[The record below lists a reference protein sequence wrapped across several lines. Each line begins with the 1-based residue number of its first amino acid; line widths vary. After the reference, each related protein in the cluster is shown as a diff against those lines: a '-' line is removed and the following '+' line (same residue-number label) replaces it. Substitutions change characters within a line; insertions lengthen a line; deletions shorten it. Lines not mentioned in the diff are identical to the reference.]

1 MAVSANPHPPAA
13 DAAGPSLSR
22 IAGEGHEGAAVD
34 TLSRIAGEGARGQSS
49 RAGEGRA
56 SSATIGSTLAE
67 TAAALAAAGC
77 EEPRRRARWVVAAA
91 LRMSATEV
99 FARPER
105 ILSAAE
111 QARIAAIRE
120 RVAKRE
126 PLGRVLGHRE
136 FWGLDFALSPDTL
149 EPRPESE
156 TIIEA
161 VTARLADRRAPYRF
175 LDLGTGTGCLLLG
188 LLSEYPKASGV
199 GVDLAPG
206 AAATAR
212 LNAAALGL
220 HGRAAFVA
228 GDWGRALMGGFD
240 AAVANPPYIA
250 TPAIM
255 GLMPEVREHDPRLA
269 LDGGEDGLAAY
280 RAIAA
285 DLSRLLVPGGLFA
298 GEIGTG
304 QEAPV
309 AAIVAAGGLAVETIV
324 PDLAGIPRCLV
335 ARRPS

>member
-1 MAVSANPHPPAA
+1 VG
-13 DAAGPSLSR
+13 AGL
-22 IAGEGHEGAAVD
+22 
-34 TLSRIAGEGARGQSS
+34 
-49 RAGEGRA
+49 
-56 SSATIGSTLAE
+56 TIGVVLAE
-67 TAAALAAAGC
+67 TAAALAASGC

-91 LRMSATEV
+91 LRMSPAEV

-105 ILSAAE
+105 VLGAAE
-111 QARIAAIRE
+111 QARIAAIRD
-120 RVAKRE
+120 RVTARE

-161 VTARLADRRAPYRF
+161 VLGRIADRRMPYRF
-175 LDLGTGTGCLLLG
+175 LDLGTGTGCLLLA
-188 LLSEYPKASGV
+188 LLLEYPNAAGV
-199 GVDLAPG
+199 GIDLAPG

-220 HGRAAFVA
+220 HRRAVFVA
-228 GDWGRALMGGFD
+228 GDWGRALTGGFD
-240 AAVANPPYIA
+240 AVVANPPYIA
-250 TPAIM
+250 SPAIA

-285 DLSRLLVPGGLFA
+285 DLARLLAPGGLFA
-298 GEIGTG
+298 GEIGMG
-304 QEAPV
+304 QDRAV
-309 AAIVAAGGLAVETIV
+309 AAILAAAGLAIETV
-324 PDLAGIPRCLV
+324 VSDLAGIPRCLV
-335 ARRPS
+335 ARRPF

>member
-1 MAVSANPHPPAA
+1 M
-13 DAAGPSLSR
+13 
-22 IAGEGHEGAAVD
+22 
-34 TLSRIAGEGARGQSS
+34 
-49 RAGEGRA
+49 
-56 SSATIGSTLAE
+56 LAE
-67 TAAALAAAGC
+67 IAAALAGAGC

-91 LRMSATEV
+91 LRMSPAEV

-105 ILSAAE
+105 VLSGAE
-111 QARIAAIRE
+111 QARIAAIRD
-120 RVAKRE
+120 RLAARE

-161 VTARLADRRAPYRF
+161 VLARLSDRCAPYRF
-175 LDLGTGTGCLLLG
+175 LDLGTGTGCLLLA
-188 LLSEYPKASGV
+188 LLSEYPNAAGV
-199 GVDLAPG
+199 GIDLAPG
-206 AAATAR
+206 AVATAR

-228 GDWGRALMGGFD
+228 GDWGRALAGGFD
-240 AAVANPPYIA
+240 AVVANPPYIA
-250 TPAIM
+250 TSAIA
-255 GLMPEVREHDPRLA
+255 GLMPEVCDHDPRLA

-298 GEIGTG
+298 GEIGMG
-304 QEAPV
+304 HQAAV
-309 AAIVAAGGLAVETIV
+309 AAIVAAGGLAVETTL

-335 ARRPS
+335 ARRPF